1 LLWAV
6 KREVLGEAMR
16 TEKSLANKISLFIK
30 LERICQKD
38 KLNFKKKMK

>member
-16 TEKSLANKISLFIK
+16 TERSLANEISLAFK

-38 KLNFKKKMK
+38 KFKIKIKK

>member
-6 KREVLGEAMR
+6 KREVLGDAMR
-16 TEKSLANKISLFIK
+16 TEKSLANEISLFLK

-38 KLNFKKKMK
+38 KFKIKIKK